1 MKKQLTR
8 LKKHV
13 TTQKIPTVI
22 LLLTAAT
29 LIITLS
35 SNKDGAAKNG
45 ERVTGAP
52 FDNRQTCANCHSGGN
67 FGATAFAK
75 LYKADSTLASTYVPN
90 QNYYLVIIFRNTSGN
105 PKNGFQTTCATS
117 PGNVNYN
124 GWRTLPAGTANRVL
138 AGRNYVEHT
147 TPLTLDTVIIPWK
160 APAAGT
166 GSVTFYTAQNFVNGN
181 NSENG
186 DQTVKTNFTVAEG
199 VAGPPVAT
207 IDKFA
212 NRIETVQQHTLSVY
226 KHAGV
231 LNMQFTNAGARQ
243 TGIVVVSDMQGRQL
257 YSGRLMLNE
266 GANVFAAST
275 GSYKG
280 LAVAT
285 VITADGKK
293 TSQKLVLE

>member
-8 LKKHV
+8 LKKHLI
-13 TTQKIPTVI
+13 TQKIPSVI
-22 LLLTAAT
+22 MVLTAAT

-52 FDNRQTCANCHSGGN
+52 FDNRQTCANCHGGGN

-75 LYKADSTLASTYVPN
+75 LYKSDSTLASTYVPN
-90 QNYYLVIIFRNTSGN
+90 QNYYLVVIFRNTSGN
-105 PKNGFQTTCATS
+105 PKNGFQTTCATT

-124 GWRTLPAGTANRVL
+124 GWRSLPAGTANRVL

-147 TPLTLDTVIIPWK
+147 APLTIDTVIIPWK

-186 DQTVKTNFTVAEG
+186 DQVVKTNFTVAEG
-199 VAGPPVAT
+199 AAEPPVAAV
-207 IDKFA
+207 DKFA
-212 NRIETVQQHTLSVY
+212 NRVQPAPQHALTVY

-231 LNMQFTNAGARQ
+231 LNMQFTNAGPRQ
-243 TGIVVVSDMQGRQL
+243 TGMAVVSDMQGRQL
-257 YSGRLMLNE
+257 YSSKVLLNE
-266 GANVFAAST
+266 GPNVFAASV

-285 VITADGKK
+285 VITADGIK